1 MSRRKITPDTSPGRA
16 PTIAPN
22 VASAATPAAG
32 LGTAPAI
39 EMHGITRV
47 FEGSERA
54 VLDHLDLVVERGEFL
69 AIIGPS
75 GSGKSTLLNAI
86 GLLDTPTSGTYS
98 LFGKNTEGLSDRER
112 DEMRRD
118 HLGFIFQSS
127 NMLLDE
133 TSTTNASMGLR
144 VQGVPYGERLQR
156 TEETLEFLGL
166 SDRASIRTR
175 YLSGGEKQRCAI
187 ARALA
192 TRPPLILADEPTGN
206 LDSHNSA
213 KVIEILQRINATGC
227 TVLVI
232 THDPEVAAAARR
244 VIRIE
249 DGQLHEQSR
258 ADLVIR
264 IEDGQLHEQSRAD
277 LATVPVAEV
286 PVAEAVPATTDTPAE
301 ATVGAPVDAPA
312 TLAVGEKP
320 ATHRRGSFLTDD
332 SIEAIS
338 ALTSRPLRTLLLGL
352 SFALGVGGLISAS
365 GMSESASYQVNQRLL
380 GSEQS
385 TLYISDRD
393 NDQNMLGT
401 YRQGESAQ
409 NVADRI
415 SALDYVKNTGF
426 VSSVAP
432 ADVRITRFSPYE
444 DEPKTAIGLSSTSKT
459 RLEQIGARMNPETL
473 RALEQMNSTL
483 TQQNVADRERAEQLS
498 GAIVSVSAARALGII
513 PEDKA
518 ADNATTEPR
527 PGELPAVE
535 YGIKLGG
542 LPQVA
547 PGVSIWVEGQLMPV
561 IGLFDPGN
569 SGYEFRNTVIVSPG
583 TLQRTGRGQVT
594 YIAETERGYGKAVAK
609 AIPLTLKP
617 AEPSQINVETPSDL
631 QSLRASIA
639 SDLGLYVG
647 VLSGILLVLASLSA
661 ATAMYLSV
669 QSRTAEIALR
679 RAIGSSKW
687 LIARIF
693 LMEGVMLGV
702 LGGSIGACSGMIAT
716 IILSLVQ
723 GWQAVLSPGFVVL
736 GVGVGA
742 LTGLVSSAY
751 PAWVASR
758 KSPADAMRG

>member
-1 MSRRKITPDTSPGRA
+1 MSRRHRIPERA
-16 PTIAPN
+16 PDGMTAPRIRGEAAGLDTAPNIAPN
-22 VASAATPAAG
+22 TDPN
-32 LGTAPAI
+32 TAPAI
-39 EMHGITRV
+39 EMRGITRI
-47 FEGSERA
+47 FEGSDRP

-144 VQGVPYGERLQR
+144 VQGVPYAERLQR

-249 DGQLHEQSR
+249 DGRLHEQSR
-258 ADLVIR
+258 AD
-264 IEDGQLHEQSRAD
+264 S
-277 LATVPVAEV
+277 ATV
-286 PVAEAVPATTDTPAE
+286 PVAEAVPAATDTPTE
-301 ATVGAPVDAPA
+301 APVGAPVGAPA
-312 TLAVGEKP
+312 SLAPGEKP

-415 SALDYVKNTGF
+415 RALDYVKNTGF

-483 TQQNVADRERAEQLS
+483 TQENVADRERAEQLS

-527 PGELPAVE
+527 PGELPTVD

-547 PGVSIWVEGQLMPV
+547 PGVSIWVDGQLIPV

-569 SGYEFRNTVIVSPG
+569 SGYEFRNSVIVSPG

-609 AIPLTLKP
+609 AIPLALKP

-723 GWQAVLSPGFVVL
+723 GWQAILSPGFVVL

>member
-1 MSRRKITPDTSPGRA
+1 MSRRNRIPERA
-16 PTIAPN
+16 PDAMTAPRIRGDAAEHD
-22 VASAATPAAG
+22 VALDTMPN
-32 LGTAPAI
+32 TAPAI
-39 EMHGITRV
+39 EMRGITRI
-47 FEGSERA
+47 FEGSERP

-112 DEMRRD
+112 DEIRRD

-133 TSTTNASMGLR
+133 TSMTNASMGLR
-144 VQGVPYGERLQR
+144 VQGVPYSERLQR

-249 DGQLHEQSR
+249 DGRLHEQSR
-258 ADLVIR
+258 AD
-264 IEDGQLHEQSRAD
+264 S
-277 LATVPVAEV
+277 ATVPVAEV
-286 PVAEAVPATTDTPAE
+286 VPVAADTPAE
-301 ATVGAPVDAPA
+301 ATVDAPVSLAP
-312 TLAVGEKP
+312 GEKP
-320 ATHRRGSFLTDD
+320 ASHRRGSFLTDD

-365 GMSESASYQVNQRLL
+365 GMSESASYQVKQRLL

-483 TQQNVADRERAEQLS
+483 TRENVADRERAEQLS

-527 PGELPAVE
+527 PGELPTVE

-547 PGVSIWVEGQLMPV
+547 PGVSIWVDGQLMPV

-583 TLQRTGRGQVT
+583 KLQRTGRGQVT

-716 IILSLVQ
+716 IMLSLVQ
-723 GWQAVLSPGFVVL
+723 GWQAILSPGFVVL

>member
-16 PTIAPN
+16 PTVAPN

-39 EMHGITRV
+39 EMHGITRI

-258 ADLVIR
+258 ADL
-264 IEDGQLHEQSRAD
+264 
-277 LATVPVAEV
+277 ATVPVAEV
-286 PVAEAVPATTDTPAE
+286 PSTEVAPVATDTPAE
-301 ATVGAPVDAPA
+301 ATVGASAGLAP
-312 TLAVGEKP
+312 GEKP

-483 TQQNVADRERAEQLS
+483 TQQNVADRERSEQLS
-498 GAIVSVSAARALGII
+498 GAIVSVSAARALGIL

-561 IGLFDPGN
+561 VGLFDPGN

>member
-16 PTIAPN
+16 PTVAPN

-144 VQGVPYGERLQR
+144 VQGVPYSERLQR

-249 DGQLHEQSR
+249 DGRLHEQSR
-258 ADLVIR
+258 TD
-264 IEDGQLHEQSRAD
+264 S
-277 LATVPVAEV
+277 ATV
-286 PVAEAVPATTDTPAE
+286 PVAEAVPAVADTPAE
-301 ATVGAPVDAPA
+301 ATVGAPA
-312 TLAVGEKP
+312 TLAPGEKP
-320 ATHRRGSFLTDD
+320 AVHRRGSFLTDD

-473 RALEQMNSTL
+473 RALEQMNATL
-483 TQQNVADRERAEQLS
+483 TQENVADRERAEQLS

-547 PGVSIWVEGQLMPV
+547 PGVSIWVDGQLMPV

-569 SGYEFRNTVIVSPG
+569 SGYEFRNSVIVSPG

-609 AIPLTLKP
+609 AIPLALKP

-723 GWQAVLSPGFVVL
+723 GWQAILSPGFVVL

>member
-1 MSRRKITPDTSPGRA
+1 MSRHHGIPERA
-16 PTIAPN
+16 PDGMTAPQVRGEAAGLDTVPNIAPN
-22 VASAATPAAG
+22 TDPN
-32 LGTAPAI
+32 TAPAI
-39 EMHGITRV
+39 EMRGITRI
-47 FEGSERA
+47 FEGSDRP
-54 VLDHLDLVVERGEFL
+54 VLDRLDLVVERGEFL

-249 DGQLHEQSR
+249 DGRLHEQSR
-258 ADLVIR
+258 ADS
-264 IEDGQLHEQSRAD
+264 DTMPA
-277 LATVPVAEV
+277 AEV
-286 PVAEAVPATTDTPAE
+286 VSAATDT
-301 ATVGAPVDAPA
+301 PVDAPA
-312 TLAVGEKP
+312 SLAPGEKP

-444 DEPKTAIGLSSTSKT
+444 DEPKTAIGLTSTSKT

-483 TQQNVADRERAEQLS
+483 THQNVADRERAEQLS

-569 SGYEFRNTVIVSPG
+569 SGYEFRNSVIVSPG

-609 AIPLTLKP
+609 AIPLALKP

>member
-1 MSRRKITPDTSPGRA
+1 MSRHHGIPERA
-16 PTIAPN
+16 PDGMTAPQGRGEAAGLDTVPNIAPN
-22 VASAATPAAG
+22 TD
-32 LGTAPAI
+32 PAI
-39 EMHGITRV
+39 EMHGITRI
-47 FEGSERA
+47 FEGSDRP

-249 DGQLHEQSR
+249 DGRLHEQSR
-258 ADLVIR
+258 AD
-264 IEDGQLHEQSRAD
+264 S
-277 LATVPVAEV
+277 ATVPVAEV
-286 PVAEAVPATTDTPAE
+286 PIATDTPAE
-301 ATVGAPVDAPA
+301 ATVGAPAGLAP
-312 TLAVGEKP
+312 GEKP

-444 DEPKTAIGLSSTSKT
+444 DEPKTAISLSSTSKT

-473 RALEQMNSTL
+473 RALEQMNATL
-483 TQQNVADRERAEQLS
+483 TQENVADRQRAEQLS

-527 PGELPAVE
+527 PGELPTVD

-547 PGVSIWVEGQLMPV
+547 PGVSIWVDGQLMPV
-561 IGLFDPGN
+561 VGLFDPGN
-569 SGYEFRNTVIVSPG
+569 SGYEFRNSVIVSPG

-609 AIPLTLKP
+609 AIPLALKP

>member
-1 MSRRKITPDTSPGRA
+1 MSRRKRTPDASPGRA
-16 PTIAPN
+16 PTVAPN

-32 LGTAPAI
+32 LDIALDTMPTTAPAI

-54 VLDHLDLVVERGEFL
+54 VLDRLDLVVERGEFL

-249 DGQLHEQSR
+249 DGRLHEQSR
-258 ADLVIR
+258 AD
-264 IEDGQLHEQSRAD
+264 S
-277 LATVPVAEV
+277 ATVPVT
-286 PVAEAVPATTDTPAE
+286 EAVPAATDTPAE
-301 ATVGAPVDAPA
+301 ATVGAPVDASA
-312 TLAVGEKP
+312 SLAPGEKP

-498 GAIVSVSAARALGII
+498 GAIVSVSAARALGIL

-527 PGELPAVE
+527 PGELPAVD

-547 PGVSIWVEGQLMPV
+547 PGVSIWVDGQLMPV
-561 IGLFDPGN
+561 VGLFDPGN

>member
-1 MSRRKITPDTSPGRA
+1 MSRRKRTLDASPGRA
-16 PTIAPN
+16 PTVAPN

-39 EMHGITRV
+39 EMHGITRI
-47 FEGSERA
+47 FEGSDRP

-98 LFGKNTEGLSDRER
+98 LFGKNTEGLNDRER

-144 VQGVPYGERLQR
+144 VQGVPYSERLQR

-249 DGQLHEQSR
+249 DGRLHEQSR
-258 ADLVIR
+258 SD
-264 IEDGQLHEQSRAD
+264 S
-277 LATVPVAEV
+277 ATVPVAEV
-286 PVAEAVPATTDTPAE
+286 PIATDTPAE
-301 ATVGAPVDAPA
+301 ATVGAPAGLAP
-312 TLAVGEKP
+312 GEKP
-320 ATHRRGSFLTDD
+320 ATHRRGSFLADD

-444 DEPKTAIGLSSTSKT
+444 DEPKTAISLSSTSKT

-483 TQQNVADRERAEQLS
+483 TQENVADRERSEQLS

-527 PGELPAVE
+527 PGELPTVD

-547 PGVSIWVEGQLMPV
+547 PGVSIWVDGQLMPV

-569 SGYEFRNTVIVSPG
+569 SGYEFRNSVIVSPG

-609 AIPLTLKP
+609 AIPLALKP

>member
-1 MSRRKITPDTSPGRA
+1 MSRRKITPERA
-16 PTIAPN
+16 PDGMTAPHGRGE
-22 VASAATPAAG
+22 AAVLNAVP
-32 LGTAPAI
+32 GTAPAI
-39 EMHGITRV
+39 EMRGITRV
-47 FEGSERA
+47 FEGSERP

-144 VQGVPYGERLQR
+144 VQGVPYSERLQR

-249 DGQLHEQSR
+249 DGRLHEQGRTDS
-258 ADLVIR
+258 V
-264 IEDGQLHEQSRAD
+264 
-277 LATVPVAEV
+277 TVPVAEV
-286 PVAEAVPATTDTPAE
+286 VSSVADTPAE
-301 ATVGAPVDAPA
+301 ATVDAPA
-312 TLAVGEKP
+312 NAPASLAPGEKP
-320 ATHRRGSFLTDD
+320 AAHRRGSFLTDD

-561 IGLFDPGN
+561 VGLFDPGN

>member
-1 MSRRKITPDTSPGRA
+1 MSRRKRTPDASPGRA
-16 PTIAPN
+16 PTVAPN

-39 EMHGITRV
+39 EMHGITRI

-54 VLDHLDLVVERGEFL
+54 VLDRLDLVVERGEFL

-249 DGQLHEQSR
+249 DGR
-258 ADLVIR
+258 
-264 IEDGQLHEQSRAD
+264 LHEQSRAD

-286 PVAEAVPATTDTPAE
+286 PVAEVPVAEAVSAATDTPAE
-301 ATVGAPVDAPA
+301 ATVGAPVDASA
-312 TLAVGEKP
+312 SLAPGEKP

-483 TQQNVADRERAEQLS
+483 TQENVADRERSEQLS

-527 PGELPAVE
+527 PGELPAVD

-547 PGVSIWVEGQLMPV
+547 PGVSIWVDGQLMPV
-561 IGLFDPGN
+561 VGLFDPGN

>member
-16 PTIAPN
+16 PTVAPN

-249 DGQLHEQSR
+249 DGRLHEQSR
-258 ADLVIR
+258 TD
-264 IEDGQLHEQSRAD
+264 S
-277 LATVPVAEV
+277 ATVPVAE
-286 PVAEAVPATTDTPAE
+286 AVSAATDTPAE
-301 ATVGAPVDAPA
+301 TTVGAPVDASA
-312 TLAVGEKP
+312 SLAPGEKP

-483 TQQNVADRERAEQLS
+483 TQQNVADRERSEQLS

-527 PGELPAVE
+527 PGELPAVD

>member
-1 MSRRKITPDTSPGRA
+1 MSRHKITPDASPGRA
-16 PTIAPN
+16 PTVAPN

-39 EMHGITRV
+39 EMRGITRI
-47 FEGSERA
+47 FEGSDRP
-54 VLDHLDLVVERGEFL
+54 VLDRLDLVVERGEFL

-249 DGQLHEQSR
+249 DGRLHEQSR
-258 ADLVIR
+258 AD
-264 IEDGQLHEQSRAD
+264 S
-277 LATVPVAEV
+277 ATVPAAEV
-286 PVAEAVPATTDTPAE
+286 VSAATDTPTE
-301 ATVGAPVDAPA
+301 APVGAPATFAP
-312 TLAVGEKP
+312 GEKP

-444 DEPKTAIGLSSTSKT
+444 DEPKTAIGLTSTSKT

-483 TQQNVADRERAEQLS
+483 TQENVADRERSEQLS

-547 PGVSIWVEGQLMPV
+547 PGVSIWVDGQLMPV

-569 SGYEFRNTVIVSPG
+569 SGYEFRNSVIVSPG
-583 TLQRTGRGQVT
+583 TLQRTGREQVT

-609 AIPLTLKP
+609 AIPLALKP

-723 GWQAVLSPGFVVL
+723 GWQAILSPGFVVL

>member
-1 MSRRKITPDTSPGRA
+1 MSRRKRTPDASPGRA
-16 PTIAPN
+16 PTVAPN

-39 EMHGITRV
+39 EMHGITRI

-144 VQGVPYGERLQR
+144 VQGVPYSERLQR

-249 DGQLHEQSR
+249 DGRLHEQSR
-258 ADLVIR
+258 AD
-264 IEDGQLHEQSRAD
+264 S
-277 LATVPVAEV
+277 ATV
-286 PVAEAVPATTDTPAE
+286 PVAEAVPVATDTPAE
-301 ATVGAPVDAPA
+301 TTVGAPVDASA
-312 TLAVGEKP
+312 SLAPGEKP

-483 TQQNVADRERAEQLS
+483 TQQNVADRERSEQLS

-561 IGLFDPGN
+561 VGLFDPGN

>member
-16 PTIAPN
+16 PTVAPN

-54 VLDHLDLVVERGEFL
+54 VLDNLDLVVERGEFL

-144 VQGVPYGERLQR
+144 VQGVPYSERLQR

-249 DGQLHEQSR
+249 DGRLHEQSR
-258 ADLVIR
+258 AD
-264 IEDGQLHEQSRAD
+264 S
-277 LATVPVAEV
+277 ATV
-286 PVAEAVPATTDTPAE
+286 PVAEAVPVATDTPAE
-301 ATVGAPVDAPA
+301 TTVGAPVDASA
-312 TLAVGEKP
+312 SLAPGEKP

-483 TQQNVADRERAEQLS
+483 TQQNVADRERSEQLS
-498 GAIVSVSAARALGII
+498 GAIVSVSAARALGIL

-609 AIPLTLKP
+609 AIPLALKP

>member
-16 PTIAPN
+16 PTVAPN

-39 EMHGITRV
+39 EMHGITRI

-144 VQGVPYGERLQR
+144 VQGVPYSERLQR

-258 ADLVIR
+258 ADL
-264 IEDGQLHEQSRAD
+264 
-277 LATVPVAEV
+277 ATVPVAEV
-286 PVAEAVPATTDTPAE
+286 PSTEVAPVATDTPAE
-301 ATVGAPVDAPA
+301 ATVGASAGLAP
-312 TLAVGEKP
+312 GEKP
-320 ATHRRGSFLTDD
+320 AAHRRGSFLTDD

-483 TQQNVADRERAEQLS
+483 TLQNVADRERAEQLS
-498 GAIVSVSAARALGII
+498 GAIVSVSAARALGIL

-527 PGELPAVE
+527 PGELPAVD

-547 PGVSIWVEGQLMPV
+547 PGVSIWVDGQLMPV
-561 IGLFDPGN
+561 VGLFDPGN

>member
-1 MSRRKITPDTSPGRA
+1 
-16 PTIAPN
+16 
-22 VASAATPAAG
+22 
-32 LGTAPAI
+32 
-39 EMHGITRV
+39 MHGITRV
-47 FEGSERA
+47 FEGSERP

-258 ADLVIR
+258 AD
-264 IEDGQLHEQSRAD
+264 SA
-277 LATVPVAEV
+277 AVPVV
-286 PVAEAVPATTDTPAE
+286 TDAPAE
-301 ATVGAPVDAPA
+301 ATVDAPA
-312 TLAVGEKP
+312 NAPANLAPGEKP
-320 ATHRRGSFLTDD
+320 ASHRRGSFLTDD

-393 NDQNMLGT
+393 NDENVLGT

-444 DEPKTAIGLSSTSKT
+444 DEPKTAIGLSSASKT

-483 TQQNVADRERAEQLS
+483 TQQNVADRERTEQLS

-527 PGELPAVE
+527 PGEMPVVD

>member
-1 MSRRKITPDTSPGRA
+1 MSRRKRTPDASPGRA
-16 PTIAPN
+16 PTVAPN

-39 EMHGITRV
+39 EMRGITRI
-47 FEGSERA
+47 FEGSDRP
-54 VLDHLDLVVERGEFL
+54 VLDRLDLVVERGEFL

-144 VQGVPYGERLQR
+144 VQGVPYSERLQR

-249 DGQLHEQSR
+249 DGRLHEQSR
-258 ADLVIR
+258 A
-264 IEDGQLHEQSRAD
+264 E
-277 LATVPVAEV
+277 LAAVPVAG
-286 PVAEAVPATTDTPAE
+286 AVPAATDTPTE
-301 ATVGAPVDAPA
+301 APVGAPVDASA
-312 TLAVGEKP
+312 SLAPGEKP

-483 TQQNVADRERAEQLS
+483 TQENVADRERSEQLS

-547 PGVSIWVEGQLMPV
+547 PGVSIWVDGQLMPV

-569 SGYEFRNTVIVSPG
+569 SGYEFRNSVIVSPG

-609 AIPLTLKP
+609 AIPLALKP

>member
-1 MSRRKITPDTSPGRA
+1 MSRHKITPDASPGRA
-16 PTIAPN
+16 PTVAPN

-39 EMHGITRV
+39 EMRGITRI
-47 FEGSERA
+47 FEGSDRP
-54 VLDHLDLVVERGEFL
+54 VLDRLDLVVERGEFL

-144 VQGVPYGERLQR
+144 VQGVPYSERLQR

-249 DGQLHEQSR
+249 DGR
-258 ADLVIR
+258 
-264 IEDGQLHEQSRAD
+264 LHEQSRAD

-286 PVAEAVPATTDTPAE
+286 PIATDTQAE
-301 ATVGAPVDAPA
+301 ATVGAPVDASA
-312 TLAVGEKP
+312 SLAPGEKP

-444 DEPKTAIGLSSTSKT
+444 DEPKTAIGLTSTSKT

-473 RALEQMNSTL
+473 RALEQMNATL
-483 TQQNVADRERAEQLS
+483 TQENVADRQRAEQLS

-547 PGVSIWVEGQLMPV
+547 PGVSIWVDGQLMPV

-569 SGYEFRNTVIVSPG
+569 SGYEFRNSVIVSPG
-583 TLQRTGRGQVT
+583 ALQRTGRGQVT

-609 AIPLTLKP
+609 AIPLALKP

>member
-1 MSRRKITPDTSPGRA
+1 
-16 PTIAPN
+16 
-22 VASAATPAAG
+22 
-32 LGTAPAI
+32 
-39 EMHGITRV
+39 MHGITRV

-144 VQGVPYGERLQR
+144 VQGVPYSERLQR

-206 LDSHNSA
+206 LDNHNSA

-249 DGQLHEQSR
+249 DGRLHEQSR
-258 ADLVIR
+258 AD
-264 IEDGQLHEQSRAD
+264 S
-277 LATVPVAEV
+277 ATA
-286 PVAEAVPATTDTPAE
+286 PVAEAVPVAGDTPTEVPAS
-301 ATVGAPVDAPA
+301 APVDAPA
-312 TLAVGEKP
+312 SLAPGEKP

-483 TQQNVADRERAEQLS
+483 TQQNVADRERSEQLS

-547 PGVSIWVEGQLMPV
+547 PGVSIWVDGQLMPV

>member
-1 MSRRKITPDTSPGRA
+1 MSRRKRTPDASPGRA
-16 PTIAPN
+16 PTVAPN

-54 VLDHLDLVVERGEFL
+54 VLDRLDLVVERGEFL

-144 VQGVPYGERLQR
+144 VQGVPYSERLQR

-249 DGQLHEQSR
+249 DGR
-258 ADLVIR
+258 
-264 IEDGQLHEQSRAD
+264 LHEQSRAD
-277 LATVPVAEV
+277 LATVPVAE
-286 PVAEAVPATTDTPAE
+286 AVPAATDT
-301 ATVGAPVDAPA
+301 PVDAPA
-312 TLAVGEKP
+312 SLAPGEKP
-320 ATHRRGSFLTDD
+320 AAHRRGSFLTDD

-483 TQQNVADRERAEQLS
+483 TQENVADRERSEQLS

-527 PGELPAVE
+527 PGELPTVE

-547 PGVSIWVEGQLMPV
+547 PGVSIWVDGQLMPV

-569 SGYEFRNTVIVSPG
+569 SGYEFRNSVIVSPG
-583 TLQRTGRGQVT
+583 TLQRTERGQVT

-609 AIPLTLKP
+609 AIPLALKP

>member
-144 VQGVPYGERLQR
+144 VQGVPYSERLQR

-249 DGQLHEQSR
+249 DGR
-258 ADLVIR
+258 
-264 IEDGQLHEQSRAD
+264 LHEQSRAD
-277 LATVPVAEV
+277 LATVPVAEAV
-286 PVAEAVPATTDTPAE
+286 PVATDTPAE
-301 ATVGAPVDAPA
+301 ATVGAPVDA
-312 TLAVGEKP
+312 TTSLAPGEKP

-483 TQQNVADRERAEQLS
+483 TQQNVADRERSEQLS

-547 PGVSIWVEGQLMPV
+547 PGVSIWVDGQLMPV
-561 IGLFDPGN
+561 VGLFDPGN

-594 YIAETERGYGKAVAK
+594 YITETERGYGKAVAK

>member
-47 FEGSERA
+47 FEGSDRP

-258 ADLVIR
+258 ADL
-264 IEDGQLHEQSRAD
+264 
-277 LATVPVAEV
+277 ATVPVAEV
-286 PVAEAVPATTDTPAE
+286 PSTEVAPVATDTPAE
-301 ATVGAPVDAPA
+301 ATVGASAGLAP
-312 TLAVGEKP
+312 GEKP

-483 TQQNVADRERAEQLS
+483 TQQNVADRERSEQLS
-498 GAIVSVSAARALGII
+498 GAIVSVSAARALGIL

>member
-1 MSRRKITPDTSPGRA
+1 
-16 PTIAPN
+16 
-22 VASAATPAAG
+22 
-32 LGTAPAI
+32 
-39 EMHGITRV
+39 MHGITRI

-144 VQGVPYGERLQR
+144 VQGVPYSERLQR

-249 DGQLHEQSR
+249 DGR
-258 ADLVIR
+258 
-264 IEDGQLHEQSRAD
+264 LHEQSRAD

-286 PVAEAVPATTDTPAE
+286 VPVVQDSPA
-301 ATVGAPVDAPA
+301 DAP
-312 TLAVGEKP
+312 TSLAPGEKP

-483 TQQNVADRERAEQLS
+483 TQQNVADRERSEQLS

-527 PGELPAVE
+527 PGEMPVVD

-547 PGVSIWVEGQLMPV
+547 PGVSIWVDGQLMPV

>member
-1 MSRRKITPDTSPGRA
+1 MSRRKRTPDASPGRA
-16 PTIAPN
+16 PTVAPN

-54 VLDHLDLVVERGEFL
+54 VLDRLDLVVERGEFL

-144 VQGVPYGERLQR
+144 VQGVPYSERLQR

-249 DGQLHEQSR
+249 DGRLHEQSR
-258 ADLVIR
+258 AD
-264 IEDGQLHEQSRAD
+264 S
-277 LATVPVAEV
+277 ATVPVAQ
-286 PVAEAVPATTDTPAE
+286 DS
-301 ATVGAPVDAPA
+301 PVDASA
-312 TLAVGEKP
+312 SLAPGEKP

-483 TQQNVADRERAEQLS
+483 TQQNVADRERSEQLS

-547 PGVSIWVEGQLMPV
+547 PGVSIWVDGQLMPV
-561 IGLFDPGN
+561 VGLFDPGN

-594 YIAETERGYGKAVAK
+594 YITETERGYGKAVAK

>member
-39 EMHGITRV
+39 EMHGITRI

-144 VQGVPYGERLQR
+144 VQGVPYSERLQR

-258 ADLVIR
+258 ADL
-264 IEDGQLHEQSRAD
+264 
-277 LATVPVAEV
+277 ATVPVAEV
-286 PVAEAVPATTDTPAE
+286 PVATDTPAE
-301 ATVGAPVDAPA
+301 ARVGAPVDASA
-312 TLAVGEKP
+312 SLAPGEKP

-483 TQQNVADRERAEQLS
+483 TQQNVADRERSEQLS

-527 PGELPAVE
+527 PGELPAVD

-547 PGVSIWVEGQLMPV
+547 PGVSIWVDGQLMPV
-561 IGLFDPGN
+561 VGLFDPGN

>member
-1 MSRRKITPDTSPGRA
+1 MSRRKRTPDASPGRA
-16 PTIAPN
+16 PTVAPN

-144 VQGVPYGERLQR
+144 VQGVPYSERLQR

-258 ADLVIR
+258 ADL
-264 IEDGQLHEQSRAD
+264 
-277 LATVPVAEV
+277 ATV
-286 PVAEAVPATTDTPAE
+286 PVAEAVPVATDTPAE
-301 ATVGAPVDAPA
+301 TTVGAPVDASA
-312 TLAVGEKP
+312 SLAPGEKP
-320 ATHRRGSFLTDD
+320 ATHRCGSFLTDD

-483 TQQNVADRERAEQLS
+483 TQQNVADRERSEQLS

-561 IGLFDPGN
+561 VGLFDPGN

>member
-1 MSRRKITPDTSPGRA
+1 MSRHHGIPERA
-16 PTIAPN
+16 PDGMTAPQVRGEAAGLDTVPNIAPN
-22 VASAATPAAG
+22 TDPN
-32 LGTAPAI
+32 TAPAI
-39 EMHGITRV
+39 EMRGITRI
-47 FEGSERA
+47 FEGSDRP
-54 VLDHLDLVVERGEFL
+54 VLDRLDLVVERGEFL

-144 VQGVPYGERLQR
+144 VQGVPYSERLQR

-249 DGQLHEQSR
+249 DGRLHEQSR
-258 ADLVIR
+258 AD
-264 IEDGQLHEQSRAD
+264 S
-277 LATVPVAEV
+277 ATVPVAEV
-286 PVAEAVPATTDTPAE
+286 VSAATDTPTE
-301 ATVGAPVDAPA
+301 APVGAPATFAP
-312 TLAVGEKP
+312 GEKP

-393 NDQNMLGT
+393 NDENVLGT

-483 TQQNVADRERAEQLS
+483 TQQNVADRERSEQLS
-498 GAIVSVSAARALGII
+498 GAIVSVSAARALGIL

-569 SGYEFRNTVIVSPG
+569 SGYEFRNSVIVSPG

>member
-1 MSRRKITPDTSPGRA
+1 MSRRKRTPDASPGR
-16 PTIAPN
+16 APN

-249 DGQLHEQSR
+249 DGRLHEQSR
-258 ADLVIR
+258 AD
-264 IEDGQLHEQSRAD
+264 S
-277 LATVPVAEV
+277 ATV
-286 PVAEAVPATTDTPAE
+286 PVAEAVPVATDTPAE
-301 ATVGAPVDAPA
+301 TTVGAPVDASA
-312 TLAVGEKP
+312 SLAPGEKP

-483 TQQNVADRERAEQLS
+483 TQQNVADRERSEQLS
-498 GAIVSVSAARALGII
+498 GAIVSVSAARALGIL

-609 AIPLTLKP
+609 AIPLALKP

-723 GWQAVLSPGFVVL
+723 GWQAILSPGFVVL

>member
-1 MSRRKITPDTSPGRA
+1 MSRHHGIPERA
-16 PTIAPN
+16 PDGMTAPQGRGE
-22 VASAATPAAG
+22 AAG
-32 LGTAPAI
+32 LDTVPNTDSKTAPAI
-39 EMHGITRV
+39 EMRGITRI
-47 FEGSERA
+47 FEGSDRP

-258 ADLVIR
+258 ADL
-264 IEDGQLHEQSRAD
+264 
-277 LATVPVAEV
+277 ATVS
-286 PVAEAVPATTDTPAE
+286 VAEAVPATTATLAE
-301 ATVGAPVDAPA
+301 ATVGAPVDAP
-312 TLAVGEKP
+312 TGLAPGEKP
-320 ATHRRGSFLTDD
+320 AAHRRGSFLTDD

-483 TQQNVADRERAEQLS
+483 TQQNVADRERSEQLS

-547 PGVSIWVEGQLMPV
+547 PGVSIWVDGQLMPV
-561 IGLFDPGN
+561 VGLFDPGN
-569 SGYEFRNTVIVSPG
+569 GGYEFRNSVIVSPG

>member
-1 MSRRKITPDTSPGRA
+1 MSRRKRTPDASPGRA
-16 PTIAPN
+16 PTVAPN

-39 EMHGITRV
+39 EMRGITRI
-47 FEGSERA
+47 FEGSDRP

-144 VQGVPYGERLQR
+144 VQGVPYSERLQR

-249 DGQLHEQSR
+249 DGRLHEQSR
-258 ADLVIR
+258 TD
-264 IEDGQLHEQSRAD
+264 S
-277 LATVPVAEV
+277 ATVPVAEV
-286 PVAEAVPATTDTPAE
+286 VPAVADT
-301 ATVGAPVDAPA
+301 PVDAPA
-312 TLAVGEKP
+312 PVDAAASLAPGEKP

-444 DEPKTAIGLSSTSKT
+444 DEPKTAIGLNSTSKT

-483 TQQNVADRERAEQLS
+483 TQENVADRERSEQLS

-527 PGELPAVE
+527 PGELPTVE

-547 PGVSIWVEGQLMPV
+547 PGVSIWVDGQLMPV

-569 SGYEFRNTVIVSPG
+569 SGYEFRNSVIVSPG

-609 AIPLTLKP
+609 AIPLALKP

>member
-98 LFGKNTEGLSDRER
+98 LFGKNTEGLRDRER

-144 VQGVPYGERLQR
+144 VQGVPYSERLQR

-249 DGQLHEQSR
+249 DGRLHEQSR
-258 ADLVIR
+258 AD
-264 IEDGQLHEQSRAD
+264 S
-277 LATVPVAEV
+277 ATV
-286 PVAEAVPATTDTPAE
+286 PVAEAVPVATDTPAE
-301 ATVGAPVDAPA
+301 TTVGAPVDASA
-312 TLAVGEKP
+312 SLAPGEKP

-393 NDQNMLGT
+393 NDENVLGT

-483 TQQNVADRERAEQLS
+483 TQQNVADRERSEQLS

>member
-1 MSRRKITPDTSPGRA
+1 MSRRKRTPDTSPGRA
-16 PTIAPN
+16 PTVAPN

-144 VQGVPYGERLQR
+144 VQGVPYSERLQR

-249 DGQLHEQSR
+249 DGR
-258 ADLVIR
+258 
-264 IEDGQLHEQSRAD
+264 LHEQSRAD

-286 PVAEAVPATTDTPAE
+286 VPVAQDS
-301 ATVGAPVDAPA
+301 PVDASA
-312 TLAVGEKP
+312 SLAPGEKP

-393 NDQNMLGT
+393 NDENVLGT

-483 TQQNVADRERAEQLS
+483 TQQNVADRERSEQLS
-498 GAIVSVSAARALGII
+498 GAIVSVSAARALGIL

-527 PGELPAVE
+527 PGELPAVD

-547 PGVSIWVEGQLMPV
+547 PGVSIWVDGQLMPV
-561 IGLFDPGN
+561 VGLFDPGN

>member
-1 MSRRKITPDTSPGRA
+1 MSRRKRTPDASPGR
-16 PTIAPN
+16 APN

-249 DGQLHEQSR
+249 DGRLHEQSR
-258 ADLVIR
+258 AD
-264 IEDGQLHEQSRAD
+264 S
-277 LATVPVAEV
+277 ATV
-286 PVAEAVPATTDTPAE
+286 PVAEAVPVATDTPAE
-301 ATVGAPVDAPA
+301 TTVGAPVDASA
-312 TLAVGEKP
+312 SLAPGEKP

-483 TQQNVADRERAEQLS
+483 TQQNVADRERSEQLS

-527 PGELPAVE
+527 PGEMPVVD

-547 PGVSIWVEGQLMPV
+547 PGVSIWVDGQLMPV
-561 IGLFDPGN
+561 VGLFDPGN

>member
-1 MSRRKITPDTSPGRA
+1 MTDSRAAHAHPPAYSVDIQGVSQHFMQGDTQIDVLKNIDLKVRYGEVV
-16 PTIAPN
+16 TI
-22 VASAATPAAG
+22 
-32 LGTAPAI
+32 L
-39 EMHGITRV
+39 
-47 FEGSERA
+47 
-54 VLDHLDLVVERGEFL
+54 
-69 AIIGPS
+69 GPS
-75 GSGKSTLLNAI
+75 GSGKSTLLNI
-86 GLLDTPTSGTYS
+86 LGLLSTPASGSY
-98 LFGKNTEGLSDRER
+98 
-112 DEMRRD
+112 
-118 HLGFIFQSS
+118 
-127 NMLLDE
+127 LLDG
-133 TSTTNASMGLR
+133 TDTATFNAAQRAEARLDSIGFVFQAFHLIEHKNVYR
-144 VQGVPYGERLQR
+144 NVELPLIYRGVPKAERAQR
-156 TEETLEFLGL
+156 VTDTLALLGL
-166 SDRASIRTR
+166 SHRTDAPITT
-175 YLSGGEKQRCAI
+175 LSGGEKQRCAI

-249 DGQLHEQSR
+249 DGRLHEQSR
-258 ADLVIR
+258 AD
-264 IEDGQLHEQSRAD
+264 S
-277 LATVPVAEV
+277 ATVPVAEV
-286 PVAEAVPATTDTPAE
+286 VPVAADTPAE
-301 ATVGAPVDAPA
+301 ATVDAPVSLAP
-312 TLAVGEKP
+312 GEKP
-320 ATHRRGSFLTDD
+320 ASHRRGSFLTDD

-393 NDQNMLGT
+393 NDQNVLGT

-444 DEPKTAIGLSSTSKT
+444 DEPKTAIGLSSTSKI

-483 TQQNVADRERAEQLS
+483 TRENVADRERAEQLS

-527 PGELPAVE
+527 PGELPTVE

-547 PGVSIWVEGQLMPV
+547 PGVSIWVDGQLMPV

-583 TLQRTGRGQVT
+583 KLQRTGRGQVT

-716 IILSLVQ
+716 IMLSLVQ
-723 GWQAVLSPGFVVL
+723 GWQAILSPGFVVL

>member
-258 ADLVIR
+258 ADL
-264 IEDGQLHEQSRAD
+264 
-277 LATVPVAEV
+277 ATV
-286 PVAEAVPATTDTPAE
+286 PVAEAVPVATDTPAE
-301 ATVGAPVDAPA
+301 ARVGAPVDASA
-312 TLAVGEKP
+312 SLAPGEKP

-483 TQQNVADRERAEQLS
+483 TQQNVADRERSEQLS

-527 PGELPAVE
+527 PGELPAVD

-547 PGVSIWVEGQLMPV
+547 PGVSIWVDGQLMPV
-561 IGLFDPGN
+561 VGLFDPGN

>member
-1 MSRRKITPDTSPGRA
+1 
-16 PTIAPN
+16 
-22 VASAATPAAG
+22 
-32 LGTAPAI
+32 
-39 EMHGITRV
+39 MHGITRV

-144 VQGVPYGERLQR
+144 VQGVPYSERLQR

-249 DGQLHEQSR
+249 DGRLHEQSR
-258 ADLVIR
+258 AD
-264 IEDGQLHEQSRAD
+264 S
-277 LATVPVAEV
+277 ATVPLTEV
-286 PVAEAVPATTDTPAE
+286 VSAATDT
-301 ATVGAPVDAPA
+301 PVDAPA
-312 TLAVGEKP
+312 SLTPGEKP

-444 DEPKTAIGLSSTSKT
+444 DEPKTAIGLSSASKT

-483 TQQNVADRERAEQLS
+483 TQQNVADRERSEQLS

-527 PGELPAVE
+527 PGEMPTVE

-547 PGVSIWVEGQLMPV
+547 PGVSIWVDGQLMPV
-561 IGLFDPGN
+561 VGLFDPGN

>member
-16 PTIAPN
+16 PTVAPN

-39 EMHGITRV
+39 EMHGITRI
-47 FEGSERA
+47 FEGSDRP

-144 VQGVPYGERLQR
+144 VQGVPYSERLQR

-249 DGQLHEQSR
+249 DGRLHEQGRTDS
-258 ADLVIR
+258 
-264 IEDGQLHEQSRAD
+264 
-277 LATVPVAEV
+277 VAV
-286 PVAEAVPATTDTPAE
+286 SVVTDTPAE
-301 ATVGAPVDAPA
+301 ATVDAPA
-312 TLAVGEKP
+312 NAPVSLAPGEKP

-444 DEPKTAIGLSSTSKT
+444 DEPKTAIGLSSASKT

-483 TQQNVADRERAEQLS
+483 TLQNVADRERAEQLS
-498 GAIVSVSAARALGII
+498 GAIVSVSAARALGIL

-527 PGELPAVE
+527 PGELPAVD

-547 PGVSIWVEGQLMPV
+547 PGVSIWVDGQLMPV
-561 IGLFDPGN
+561 VGLFDPGN

>member
-1 MSRRKITPDTSPGRA
+1 MSRRHRIPERA
-16 PTIAPN
+16 PDGVTTPRIRGEAVGLDAVPNTVPNTAP
-22 VASAATPAAG
+22 T
-32 LGTAPAI
+32 TAPAI

-47 FEGSERA
+47 FEGSERP

-98 LFGKNTEGLSDRER
+98 LFGKNTEGLSGRER

-144 VQGVPYGERLQR
+144 VQGVPYSERLQR

-249 DGQLHEQSR
+249 DGRLHEQSR
-258 ADLVIR
+258 AD
-264 IEDGQLHEQSRAD
+264 S
-277 LATVPVAEV
+277 ATV
-286 PVAEAVPATTDTPAE
+286 PVAEAVPA
-301 ATVGAPVDAPA
+301 ATDAPA
-312 TLAVGEKP
+312 ETTVDASVNAPVSLAPGEKS
-320 ATHRRGSFLTDD
+320 AAHRRGSFLTDD

-432 ADVRITRFSPYE
+432 ADVRITRFSPNE
-444 DEPKTAIGLSSTSKT
+444 DEPKTAIGLSSASKT

-473 RALEQMNSTL
+473 RALEQMNATL
-483 TQQNVADRERAEQLS
+483 TQENVADRERAEQLS

-518 ADNATTEPR
+518 ADSATTEPR
-527 PGELPAVE
+527 PGELPVVE

-547 PGVSIWVEGQLMPV
+547 PGVSIWVDGQLMPV

-569 SGYEFRNTVIVSPG
+569 SGYEFRNMVIVSPG
-583 TLQRTGRGQVT
+583 KLQRTGRGQVT

-693 LMEGVMLGV
+693 LMEGIMLGV

-723 GWQAVLSPGFVVL
+723 GWQAILSPGFVVL

>member
-1 MSRRKITPDTSPGRA
+1 MSRRKRTPDASPGRA

-54 VLDHLDLVVERGEFL
+54 VLDNLDLVVERGEFL

-249 DGQLHEQSR
+249 DGRLHEQSR
-258 ADLVIR
+258 AD
-264 IEDGQLHEQSRAD
+264 S
-277 LATVPVAEV
+277 ATVPVT
-286 PVAEAVPATTDTPAE
+286 EAVPAATDTPAE
-301 ATVGAPVDAPA
+301 TTVETPVEAPA
-312 TLAVGEKP
+312 SLAPGEKP

-483 TQQNVADRERAEQLS
+483 TQQNVADRERSEQLS

-527 PGELPAVE
+527 PGELPAVD

-547 PGVSIWVEGQLMPV
+547 PGVSIWVDGQLMPV
-561 IGLFDPGN
+561 VGLFDPGN

>member
-16 PTIAPN
+16 PTVAPN

-39 EMHGITRV
+39 EMHGITRI

-54 VLDHLDLVVERGEFL
+54 VLDRLDLVVERGEFL

-249 DGQLHEQSR
+249 DGRLHEQSR
-258 ADLVIR
+258 AD
-264 IEDGQLHEQSRAD
+264 S
-277 LATVPVAEV
+277 ATV
-286 PVAEAVPATTDTPAE
+286 PVAEAVPVATDTPAE
-301 ATVGAPVDAPA
+301 TTVGAPVDASA
-312 TLAVGEKP
+312 SLAPGEKP

-483 TQQNVADRERAEQLS
+483 TQQNVADRERSEQLS

-561 IGLFDPGN
+561 VGLFDPGN